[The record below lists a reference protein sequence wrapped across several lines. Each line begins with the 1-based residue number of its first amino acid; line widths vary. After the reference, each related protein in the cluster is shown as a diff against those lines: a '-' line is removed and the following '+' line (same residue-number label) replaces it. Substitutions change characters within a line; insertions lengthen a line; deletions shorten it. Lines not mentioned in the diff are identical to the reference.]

1 LTIFVK
7 AGSVIPES
15 PLMQYVGEY
24 EVDELIFQI
33 YYSDYEVNSFYYE
46 DHDDTFAFEQNI
58 YLEKKYVVNGDQR
71 SMTINQTI
79 EGLFTPRYETYD
91 LKIIGLPFAPSKV
104 LIDGREFTDNL
115 ELDDLKRLRI
125 KSSKSFKRIEILA

>member
-1 LTIFVK
+1 
-7 AGSVIPES
+7 
-15 PLMQYVGEY
+15 
-24 EVDELIFQI
+24 
-33 YYSDYEVNSFYYE
+33 
-46 DHDDTFAFEQNI
+46 
-58 YLEKKYVVNGDQR
+58 
-71 SMTINQTI
+71 MTINQTI

>member
-1 LTIFVK
+1 
-7 AGSVIPES
+7 
-15 PLMQYVGEY
+15 
-24 EVDELIFQI
+24 
-33 YYSDYEVNSFYYE
+33 
-46 DHDDTFAFEQNI
+46 
-58 YLEKKYVVNGDQR
+58 
-71 SMTINQTI
+71 MTINQTI

-115 ELDDLKRLRI
+115 EIDDLKRLRI